1 MLEEIKKNI
10 EDMKVKSDAYL
21 EGYSD
26 AVRDVE
32 ELLEKRTGRETTQLK
47 PCECGNTFCIV
58 RVSVHGYYVGCSK
71 CGKETACYMTKKQ
84 AVEDWN
90 RRNEKC

>member
-26 AVRDVE
+26 AVHDVE
-32 ELLEKRTGRETTQLK
+32 ELLEKRAAGRKGK
-47 PCECGNTFCIV
+47 PG
-58 RVSVHGYYVGCSK
+58 VHYVI
-71 CGKETACYMTKKQ
+71 
-84 AVEDWN
+84 AVGGIDHA
-90 RRNEKC
+90 K